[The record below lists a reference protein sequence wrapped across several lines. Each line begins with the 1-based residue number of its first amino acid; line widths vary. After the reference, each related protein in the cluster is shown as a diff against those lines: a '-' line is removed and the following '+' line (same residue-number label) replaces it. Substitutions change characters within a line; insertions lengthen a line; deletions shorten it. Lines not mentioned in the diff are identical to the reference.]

1 MPFLALAV
9 LGGSYYQANQQRKA
23 MEQSRMEAARQNA
36 VATQQMEAQ
45 IGAQREQAA
54 VARQRLEYDIAK
66 NANEK
71 AALESSAKKA
81 ADELDAERR
90 SMGEQESA
98 RMKAMRRS
106 SRSLLSDS
114 RLSPELG
121 LGGSE
126 DSFGAGVML

>member
-23 MEQSRMEAARQNA
+23 MEQARMQSAQANA

-66 NANEK
+66 NATEK

-106 SRSLLSDS
+106 SRSLLSES

-121 LGGSE
+121 LGGGG
-126 DSFGAGVML
+126 DSFGAGVTI

>member
-23 MEQSRMEAARQNA
+23 MEQARMQSAQANA

-66 NANEK
+66 NATEK
-71 AALESSAKKA
+71 AELESSAKKA

-106 SRSLLSDS
+106 SRSLLSES

-121 LGGSE
+121 LGGGG
-126 DSFGAGVML
+126 DSFGAGVTI